1 MATAS
6 GNINI
11 ITTTISVN
19 SGLVGNVTN
28 PKTLYAQYLRGEFIE
43 VFNSFYFKVDL
54 SKIEDI
60 INKPKPLFYG
70 LSLFNRVTEIEEI
83 NIDNIQQPDTKNIYK
98 FYDGGKAYDLYGGIA
113 EKEDFVWGCRTL
125 TEQNPYLERSDV
137 DAFDYPEVAIR
148 GTRKIPTGNGN
159 LCGEYSTSI
168 NHRNYNWY
176 FGHNSGINF
185 NPIESGITPTTLS
198 GTLYTLE
205 GCSVMSDVNG
215 ELLFYSDGVSVY
227 NKEHNV
233 MSNGSGLGGFSS
245 STQSVLIVPRP
256 TTNKFYVFTTNYDG
270 ATNGFKVSTVN
281 MDLDGGLG
289 QVEAKNLTLISTP
302 VTEKVTATKHINGED
317 YWVITHTSG
326 DSKYYSFK
334 VTSSGV
340 EKAVISDTGV
350 THNTLRGY
358 MKTSI
363 DGSKIVSAIYDE
375 DIIEILDF
383 DTSGGT
389 MSNPLTISG
398 MTFIAGPYGVEF
410 SSDSSK
416 LYITDGA
423 NTKIYQLDLS
433 YDNANDMVENMIEV
447 ADISG
452 SSLGS
457 IQMAPDEKIY
467 VADKDQNYLHVIH
480 NPDGLGYNCNFEVS
494 GFTLYSAT
502 TSQWGLPNCVTDTIL
517 SCDRYVYITDD
528 LFEIYNFDL
537 QINNN
542 NNVIETKELNYYS
555 EVYKFNKT
563 SGVFNSDSVYTT
575 DTIPFSTTTATTLTI
590 PVNNIGEGEFIIKS
604 YFEHPLYTLVNEG
617 LGNRK
622 DSINT
627 YKTGKEYGLYDP
639 RTDWYFINIFEA
651 DEPLLNTEVENGS
664 VGGNLVVES
673 TLSQEGVSAYTFSFG
688 GDIMVSY
695 NGSVLGKNY
704 DYTISGSN
712 INLNFEVL
720 DGQVITVAYVSNG
733 NRSLYLDS
741 YKVSSINSG
750 ATDTQ
755 TINDKIYYNTTTSKY
770 EYYLDSNTDGSVLL
784 TINGAPLINGVE
796 YYQSTTNKRRIIIEN
811 VVEVGDVIT
820 AVYFPNAGI
829 VGNIFTLTPVFGW
842 TIQNA
847 PTDDFDGTFTVEIAD
862 EVDTNFDT
870 ILFSGTVDYQTGII
884 YYNTSVSINSVSFG
898 DNFIY
903 RIKNEKRY
911 TPISGEVIKTITY
924 SETLPI
930 TVITNEINSY

>member
-11 ITTTISVN
+11 ITTTISVDT
-19 SGLVGNVTN
+19 GLVGNVTY
-28 PKTLYAQYLRGEFIE
+28 PKTLYAQYLRGEYIE
-43 VFNSFYFKVDL
+43 VFNSFFFKTDL
-54 SKIEDI
+54 SKIDDI
-60 INKPKPLFYG
+60 IDKPRPTFYG
-70 LSLFNRVTEIEEI
+70 LSIFNRVTDVEEI
-83 NIDNIQQPDTKNIYK
+83 DIEDIQQPDSKNIYK
-98 FYDGGKAYDLYGGIA
+98 FYDGGKSYDLYGGIA
-113 EKEDFVWGCRTL
+113 EKENFVWGCRSL
-125 TEQNPYLERSDV
+125 TEQYPYIERSDV

-148 GTRKIPTGNGN
+148 GARKIPTGNEN

-176 FGHNSGINF
+176 FGHNAGIDF
-185 NPIESGITPTTLS
+185 NPIESGSTPTTLS
-198 GTLYTLE
+198 GSLYTLE
-205 GCSVMSDVNG
+205 GCSVMSDING
-215 ELLFYSDGVSVY
+215 ELLFYSDGVTIY
-227 NKEHNV
+227 NKDHNV

-245 STQSVLIVPRP
+245 STQSVIIVPRP
-256 TTNKFYVFTTNYDG
+256 STNKFYVFTTNYAG
-270 ATNGFKVSTVN
+270 ATNGFKVSAVN

-289 QVEAKNLTLISTP
+289 QVELKNSTLVSAP

-326 DSKYYSFK
+326 DSRYLSFK
-334 VTSSGV
+334 VTSSGI
-340 EKAVISDTGV
+340 EKPIVTTTGV

-363 DGSKIVSAIYDE
+363 DGSKIVSALYDE

-389 MSNPLTISG
+389 VSNPLTISG

-416 LYITDGA
+416 LYVTDGA

-457 IQMAPDEKIY
+457 IQMGPDEKIY

-480 NPDGLGYNCNFEVS
+480 NPDGLGYDCNFEVS
-494 GFTLYSAT
+494 GFTLFSGV

-517 SCDRYVYITDD
+517 SCDRYVYIA
-528 LFEIYNFDL
+528 ENNSVIYNFDL

-542 NNVIETKELNYYS
+542 NDVIETKGLNYYS
-555 EVYKFNKT
+555 EVYKYNKST
-563 SGVFNSDSVYTT
+563 NVFDSESVYRTE
-575 DTIPFSTTTATTLTI
+575 TIPFSTTTATTLTI
-590 PVNNIGEGEFIIKS
+590 PVNDIREGEFIIKS
-604 YFEHPLYTLVNEG
+604 YYEHPLNTLANER
-617 LGNRK
+617 LEARK
-622 DSINT
+622 DSIDT
-627 YKTGKEYGLYDP
+627 YKIGKQYGIYDP

-651 DEPLLNTEVENGS
+651 ETPLLNNEGEDGFN
-664 VGGNLVVES
+664 GGNLIVES
-673 TLSQEGVSAYTFSFG
+673 TLSEVGISSYTFNFV
-688 GDIMVSY
+688 GDIVVSY

-704 DYTISGSN
+704 DYTLSGSN
-712 INLNFEVL
+712 INFNFEVL
-720 DGQVITVAYVSNG
+720 DNQIITVAYVANG
-733 NRSLYLDS
+733 NSSLYLDS
-741 YKVSSINSG
+741 HKVTSINSG

-755 TINDKIYYNTTTSKY
+755 TISDKIFYNTTTSKY
-770 EYYLDSNTDGSVLL
+770 EYYLDANTSGNILL
-784 TINGAPLINGVE
+784 TINGSTLVKGVE
-796 YYQSTTNKRRIIIEN
+796 YYQSTSNKRRVIIEN
-811 VVEVGDVIT
+811 TIEVGDVIT
-820 AVYFPNAGI
+820 AAYFPNSNV
-829 VGNIFTLTPVFGW
+829 VGNIFTLTPVFSW
-842 TIQNA
+842 VIPNA
-847 PTDDFDGTFTVEIAD
+847 PTDDFDGTFTVEIAA
-862 EVDTNFDT
+862 ENDTDFEN
-870 ILFSGTVDYQTGII
+870 ILFTGSTE
-884 YYNTSVSINSVSFG
+884 YVTGVNNYNTSVTISSVSFG
-898 DNFIY
+898 DSFIY